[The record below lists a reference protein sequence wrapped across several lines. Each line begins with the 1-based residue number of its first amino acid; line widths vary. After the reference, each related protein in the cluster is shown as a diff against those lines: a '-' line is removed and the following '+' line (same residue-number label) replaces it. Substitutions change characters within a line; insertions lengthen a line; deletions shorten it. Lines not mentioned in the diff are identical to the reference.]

1 MCAYALVND
10 GYRKPWPRWKICGR
24 IEGSIGKLSEL
35 NEAKSRK
42 GLWHWWYNS
51 SNAEIRCTCE
61 ADIVDYYSKL
71 EIKWDN
77 KTEVRG

>member
-10 GYRKPWPRWKICGR
+10 GTESHDRDEKFVG
-24 IEGSIGKLSEL
+24 GSRGVFGKLSEL
-35 NEAKSRK
+35 NEAESRK
-42 GLWHWWYNS
+42 GPWHWWYNS
-51 SNAEIRCTCE
+51 SKAEIRYTCE
-61 ADIVDYYSKL
+61 VDIVDYYSKL